1 MEERNDLLLSNH
13 LCFSIY
19 AASREMIKLYTP
31 LLKEIK
37 LTYPQYLVMIVM
49 WEHNTI
55 TFKDLGKKLYL
66 DSGTLTPVIKKL
78 TDAGLITRTRSDKD
92 ERTVILTITDKGLSL
107 KEKVR
112 KVPLQIFEKTCLE
125 QGDYDHL
132 NYTVRDLLS
141 NLIKNEN

>member
-78 TDAGLITRTRSDKD
+78 TDAGLITRTRSDKN

-112 KVPLQIFEKTCLE
+112 KVPLQIFEKL
-125 QGDYDHL
+125 
-132 NYTVRDLLS
+132 V
-141 NLIKNEN
+141 